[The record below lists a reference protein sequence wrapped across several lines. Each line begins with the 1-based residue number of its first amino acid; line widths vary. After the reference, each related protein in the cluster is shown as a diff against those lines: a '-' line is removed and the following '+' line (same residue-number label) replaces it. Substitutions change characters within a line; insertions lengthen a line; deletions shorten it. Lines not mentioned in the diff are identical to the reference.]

1 MKKDI
6 YNLNLDNIPF
16 QMHDQ
21 EINRIIL
28 TENSIQLCFDAVCSD
43 YIRGSKAILEF
54 FGMKEG
60 TDEVSCSA
68 YLDVY
73 NMKHL
78 KISEGKRLYADE
90 FNSFM
95 QKDKISLIVLDM
107 WVGYGSFMITGKVS
121 EGKQIGDKCFSLV
134 IDATKIEYSWIE

>member
-1 MKKDI
+1 
-6 YNLNLDNIPF
+6 
-16 QMHDQ
+16 
-21 EINRIIL
+21 
-28 TENSIQLCFDAVCSD
+28 
-43 YIRGSKAILEF
+43 
-54 FGMKEG
+54 MKEG

-95 QKDKISLIVLDM
+95 QKNKISLIVLDM

-134 IDATKIEYSWIE
+134 IDATKLEYSWIE

>member
-1 MKKDI
+1 MKKEI

-28 TENSIQLCFDAVCSD
+28 TENSIQLCFDAISSD
-43 YIRGSKAILEF
+43 FIRGSKAILEF

-60 TDEVSCSA
+60 IDEVSCSA

-73 NMKHL
+73 NMNHL
-78 KISEGKRLYADE
+78 KISKGKRFYADE

-95 QKDKISLIVLDM
+95 QKNKISLIVLDM
-107 WVGYGSFMITGKVS
+107 WVGYGLFMITGEVS
-121 EGKQIGDKCFSLV
+121 EENQIGDKRFSLV
-134 IDATKIEYSWIE
+134 IEATKLEYSWIE